1 MKKKSK
7 DFLDEMSI
15 EEDEYILVNNKEKE
29 KQELND
35 LINQSSMNLSICLMK
50 ICQENNYKPLS
61 IENYYENVISKMD
74 NMKKTNGLKYKSKSI
89 NAVRSAI
96 VSNNLF
102 LKNKNHK
109 NLYSL
114 NIKECIKY
122 LKTIKKENKT
132 IINSNNLND
141 SVINNEN
148 NNELLGKKRKDSY
161 DCSNNQIKRYKHIYK
176 IMENI
181 LDIYKKDKDLNKK
194 IKIYFNK
201 CNNYK
206 DVLDKY
212 KNNKEIIEGILS
224 MFNYF
229 KPFLK
234 KCLFNLDSFTY
245 LNNLNS
251 KIQELKDELVISKNY
266 LK

>member
-102 LKNKNHK
+102 IKNKNHK

-161 DCSNNQIKRYKHIYK
+161 DCSNNQIKRYKHLYNYYIY
-176 IMENI
+176 
-181 LDIYKKDKDLNKK
+181 
-194 IKIYFNK
+194 
-201 CNNYK
+201 
-206 DVLDKY
+206 
-212 KNNKEIIEGILS
+212 
-224 MFNYF
+224 
-229 KPFLK
+229 
-234 KCLFNLDSFTY
+234 
-245 LNNLNS
+245 
-251 KIQELKDELVISKNY
+251 
-266 LK
+266 